1 MGIAAALFGIGGSV
15 LVVPALVTVFG
26 VPIHRA
32 IATATAL
39 IVMTALVGAGAYL
52 VHGGATDQAFVD
64 PLAVVLLLPGAL
76 IATRFAIKLAMRFSR
91 QRLRY
96 AMVLL
101 QLAVGARFI
110 FF

>member
-1 MGIAAALFGIGGSV
+1 
-15 LVVPALVTVFG
+15 
-26 VPIHRA
+26 
-32 IATATAL
+32 
-39 IVMTALVGAGAYL
+39 MTALVGTGAYL

-64 PLAVVLLLPGAL
+64 PLAVVLLLPGAF
-76 IATRFAIKLAMRFSR
+76 IATRLAIKLAMRFSR